1 MQPTMLHLNFLND
14 RQEVYST
21 STSFK
26 ATTDL
31 QIVGL
36 NTSNVKTKT
45 GTINWSFS
53 PGDKSFSNSDKV
65 EVFIKENTKT
75 SRSDDLSNFTKIYTM
90 TQGAST
96 RSGDEN
102 IVVLSSEPQHSEHV
116 EKTGRP

>member
-45 GTINWSFS
+45 GTINWSFHL
-53 PGDKSFSNSDKV
+53 V
-65 EVFIKENTKT
+65 IRV
-75 SRSDDLSNFTKIYTM
+75 LV
-90 TQGAST
+90 
-96 RSGDEN
+96 
-102 IVVLSSEPQHSEHV
+102 IVIRL
-116 EKTGRP
+116 RYL